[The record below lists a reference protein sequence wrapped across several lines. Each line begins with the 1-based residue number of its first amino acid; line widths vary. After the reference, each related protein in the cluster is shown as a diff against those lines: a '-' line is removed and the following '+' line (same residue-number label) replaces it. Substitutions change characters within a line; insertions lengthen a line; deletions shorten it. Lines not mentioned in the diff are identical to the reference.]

1 MRLAFRGIYPRMLG
15 ASGRRLRGGPTP
27 FTGILPHISGVPG
40 PPRRELQGPKH
51 AAILRGR
58 ACPGVP
64 EVRRSGRAL
73 AHPGRTRRAR
83 PEEHDR
89 RRTEDRHR
97 GDAQPASADEETND
111 HSRHR
116 RNPLRR
122 PPVVAVRRS
131 PVRREAAPARRRAGD
146 LPQMPAIQ
154 IGDQLPETP
163 RSEEEDCEEDLTGR
177 RKPLRTCSRRGRVR
191 SAERTAASRRSCTSR
206 LRSWPRPP
214 SSSPPPRDR
223 RGPATSWTPARRSR
237 RVARPRTPKSRPGAA
252 APSAPGR
259 HNQPS
264 AGRRG

>member
-1 MRLAFRGIYPRMLG
+1 MMRLAFRGLTPRMLG

-97 GDAQPASADEETND
+97 GDAQPASAAEETND

-131 PVRREAAPARRRAGD
+131 PVRREAAPARRRPGD

-154 IGDQLPETP
+154 VGDQLPETP
-163 RSEEEDCEEDLTGR
+163 RSEEDLTGR
-177 RKPLRTCSRRGRVR
+177 RKPLRTGSRRGRVR
-191 SAERTAASRRSCTSR
+191 S
-206 LRSWPRPP
+206 
-214 SSSPPPRDR
+214 
-223 RGPATSWTPARRSR
+223 
-237 RVARPRTPKSRPGAA
+237 V
-252 APSAPGR
+252 
-259 HNQPS
+259 
-264 AGRRG
+264 